1 MDPAR
6 CRQIVAEAIRSL
18 CDRRGLSQQAVADLA
33 GVSRSYMERVVTCR
47 SAPTTDWLAKVA
59 GALDVE
65 PKDLLDERHLL
76 RAQNPSEKP
85 GRRRRYPVPR
95 KTAPKSR
102 R

>member
-59 GALDVE
+59 GALGVE

-76 RAQNPSEKP
+76 RAQNPSERP
-85 GRRRRYPVPR
+85 ARRRRHPVPR
-95 KTAPKSR
+95 KSAAKSR